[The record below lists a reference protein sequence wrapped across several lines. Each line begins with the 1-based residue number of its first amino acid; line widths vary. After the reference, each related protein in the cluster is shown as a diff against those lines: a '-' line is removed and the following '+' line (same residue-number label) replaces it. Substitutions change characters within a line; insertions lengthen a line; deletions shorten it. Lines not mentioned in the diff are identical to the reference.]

1 MTETTRQPDMSTR
14 IAVEL
19 PFLRRYARALT
30 GNQKTGDHYAA
41 ATLEALLEDPSLLAT
56 DLSPRMLLFQTFHGI
71 WVSSG
76 SPVAEAEDTRQPEA
90 RAQWRLANLTRN
102 TREALLLHSIEGF
115 TTQDIGQIIRG
126 SADEASELLTIA
138 RREMADAIHGRIM
151 IIEDEAIIA
160 MDIRAIV
167 EAMGHKVTGIA
178 RTRDEAVTLARK
190 DPPDMILADIQ
201 LADKSSGI
209 DAVNHILKEMGDLPI
224 VFITAFPE
232 RLLTGERPEPAFLI
246 AKPYS
251 EDQVKSA
258 VSQAMFFSGTDTLRA
273 S

>member
-1 MTETTRQPDMSTR
+1 MTETTSQRDMSAE
-14 IAVEL
+14 IAQDL

-30 GNQKTGDHYAA
+30 GSQQSGDHYAA
-41 ATLEALLEDPSLLAT
+41 ATLEALLEDQEVFHSG
-56 DLSPRMLLFQTFHGI
+56 LSPKVALFKAFNRI

-76 SPVAEAEDTRQPEA
+76 SPVDDAGEDGSPEA
-90 RAQWRLANLTRN
+90 RAQMRLSGLTRN

-115 TTQDIGQIIRG
+115 TTADIAKIVDVEP
-126 SADEASELLTIA
+126 AEAEELIAIA
-138 RREMADAIHGRIM
+138 RKEMAQSIRGRIM
-151 IIEDEAIIA
+151 LIEDEAIIA

-167 EAMGHKVTGIA
+167 EGSGHSVTGVA
-178 RTRDEAVTLARK
+178 RTRDEAVQLARH

-209 DAVNHILKEMGDLPI
+209 DAVNHILEEMGEMPV

-246 AKPYS
+246 TKPYS
-251 EDQVKSA
+251 EEQVQSA
-258 VSQAMFFSGTDTLRA
+258 VSQAMFFTSTETLQA
-273 S
+273 